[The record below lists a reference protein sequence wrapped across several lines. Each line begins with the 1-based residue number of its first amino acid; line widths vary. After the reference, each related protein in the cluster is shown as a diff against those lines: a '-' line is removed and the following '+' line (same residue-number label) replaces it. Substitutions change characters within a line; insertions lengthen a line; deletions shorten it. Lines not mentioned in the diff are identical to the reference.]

1 MNKPVFVL
9 PKSLEAIKDYAV
21 LGEKMES
28 PEGVIELE
36 TLVQTALQEHP
47 DHGLPHAAWGWYLAK
62 QKKLVD
68 AVESLDRAIELGP
81 DTFRPQWYLDRGI
94 YFALQGHGE
103 KALADMTQCSR
114 DWPKDPNAHHLRG
127 LELKRLGDGLS
138 GVLEEQIGLVLA
150 EKMTAKELYQFIH
163 QYVFYAGPDRL
174 EMTLMILCEPLN
186 SSPRA
191 FRAECLMNIGV
202 PSAAFHDYLLANR
215 FDPKNLGYLVRLEE
229 IQQSGLMSSGPLS
242 MPEKPDIKLWP
253 FYQDLLDGYT
263 EFCNSIVIEPE
274 YGIKIG
280 LMEKIIGRASHKNSF
295 SLNQTSWNMVAT
307 GLGLSFFSSTL
318 IVILASVMDWIS
330 DNKSLQLNLQNKEIG
345 DIIQIICITSIVLL
359 SIAMVVGIIS
369 HLYGTIQL
377 IFQCRVADL
386 QTKLS
391 RLHFLVRTPMVYLFV
406 LLCVAVIIIHMLLQA
421 FTINCLARAIQFG
434 MEQIRQSF

>member
-28 PEGVIELE
+28 PEGVLELKA
-36 TLVQTALQEHP
+36 LVQTALQEHP
-47 DHGLPHAAWGWYLAK
+47 GHGLPHAAWGWYLAK

-68 AVESLDRAIELGP
+68 AVEALDRAIELGP
-81 DTFRPQWYLDRGI
+81 ESFRPQWYLDRGI

-103 KALADMTQCSR
+103 KALKDMTQCSR

-150 EKMTAKELYQFIH
+150 EKMTASELYQFIH

-174 EMTLMILCEPLN
+174 EMTLMILCEPLHAGA
-186 SSPRA
+186 RA
-191 FRAECLMNIGV
+191 FRAESLMNIGV
-202 PSAAFHDYLLANR
+202 PSAAFHDYLLATR
-215 FDPKNLGYLVRLEE
+215 FDPKNLGFMVRLEE
-229 IQQSGLMSSGPLS
+229 IQQSGLMASGPLS
-242 MPEKPDIKLWP
+242 NPEKPDIKLWP

-263 EFCNSIVIEPE
+263 QFCNSIVIEPE
-274 YGIKIG
+274 NGIKIG
-280 LMEKIIGRASHKNSF
+280 LIEKLIGRASRKKPF
-295 SLNQTSWNMVAT
+295 SLNQTSFNMVT
-307 GLGLSFFSSTL
+307 NGLGLAFFSSTL
-318 IVILASVMDWIS
+318 IVLLATVMDWIS
-330 DNKSLQLNLQNKEIG
+330 GNKSAHLNFQNKEIE
-345 DIIQIICITSIVLL
+345 DIIQILCITSIILL
-359 SIAMVVGIIS
+359 SIAMIGGIIS
-369 HLYGTIQL
+369 HLYGIIQL

-391 RLHFLVRTPMVYLFV
+391 RLHFLLRTPMVYLFV
-406 LLCVAVIIIHMLLQA
+406 LLCVAIIIIHILLQA
-421 FTINCLARAIQFG
+421 FTINCLARVIQFG
-434 MEQIRQSF
+434 LEQIRQ

>member
-28 PEGVIELE
+28 PEGVLELE
-36 TLVQTALQEHP
+36 ALVQTALQEHP
-47 DHGLPHAAWGWYLAK
+47 GHGLPHAAWGWYLAK

-68 AVESLDRAIELGP
+68 AVEALDRAIEIGP
-81 DTFRPQWYLDRGI
+81 DSFRPQWYLDRGI

-174 EMTLMILCEPLN
+174 KMTLMILCEPLN
-186 SSPRA
+186 AGPRA

-202 PSAAFHDYLLANR
+202 PSAAFHDYLLATR

-229 IQQSGLMSSGPLS
+229 IQQSGLMSSGPLT
-242 MPEKPDIKLWP
+242 MPENPDIKLWP

-280 LMEKIIGRASHKNSF
+280 LMEKFIGRASHKNSF
-295 SLNQTSWNMVAT
+295 SLNQISRNMVAT
-307 GLGLSFFSSTL
+307 GLGLAFFSSTL
-318 IVILASVMDWIS
+318 IVLLATVMDWIS
-330 DNKSLQLNLQNKEIG
+330 GNKSAHLNFHNKETE
-345 DIIQIICITSIVLL
+345 DAIQILCITLMVLL
-359 SIAMVVGIIS
+359 SIAMTGGIIS
-369 HLYGTIQL
+369 HLYGIIQL
-377 IFQCRVADL
+377 IFQCRIADL
-386 QTKLS
+386 QTRLS
-391 RLHFLVRTPMVYLFV
+391 RLHFLLRTPAIYLFI
-406 LLCVAVIIIHMLLQA
+406 LLCVAIIIIHIFLQA

-434 MEQIRQSF
+434 LEQIRQ

>member
-1 MNKPVFVL
+1 
-9 PKSLEAIKDYAV
+9 
-21 LGEKMES
+21 
-28 PEGVIELE
+28 
-36 TLVQTALQEHP
+36 
-47 DHGLPHAAWGWYLAK
+47 
-62 QKKLVD
+62 
-68 AVESLDRAIELGP
+68 
-81 DTFRPQWYLDRGI
+81 
-94 YFALQGHGE
+94 
-103 KALADMTQCSR
+103 
-114 DWPKDPNAHHLRG
+114 
-127 LELKRLGDGLS
+127 
-138 GVLEEQIGLVLA
+138 
-150 EKMTAKELYQFIH
+150 
-163 QYVFYAGPDRL
+163 
-174 EMTLMILCEPLN
+174 
-186 SSPRA
+186 
-191 FRAECLMNIGV
+191 
-202 PSAAFHDYLLANR
+202 
-215 FDPKNLGYLVRLEE
+215 VRLEE

-253 FYQDLLDGYT
+253 FYQDLLYGYT

-318 IVILASVMDWIS
+318 IVILATVMDWIS

-369 HLYGTIQL
+369 HLYGTIHL

-391 RLHFLVRTPMVYLFV
+391 RLHFLLRTPMVYLFV
-406 LLCVAVIIIHMLLQA
+406 LLCVAVIIIHILLQA

-434 MEQIRQSF
+434 MEQIRQ